1 MFEKIMQNVSSNCP
15 LVHNITNYVTVND
28 VANVVLA
35 CGASPIMAD
44 DIAEA
49 EEITA
54 ICSSLNINIGTLN
67 SRTIGSMIAAGKKA
81 NELNHPV
88 VLDPVGIGAS
98 ALRTSTAFE
107 LLDNIEFSVI
117 RGNCSEIKNVYGK
130 TAVTKGVD
138 VNVNDKI
145 TENNYKD
152 FAYLAKS
159 LSEKTGA
166 VIALSGAIDIIANS
180 KKAYA
185 IRNGNALMS
194 KITGTGCMLSGLIGA
209 YIGANPD
216 NILDAT
222 ATAVCIMGLAG
233 EIAYNKTIQQNAG
246 TSSYRTFIID
256 AISNMTYEILKGG
269 AKIESI

>member
-1 MFEKIMQNVSSNCP
+1 MFEKIMNNVYSKCP

-28 VANVVLA
+28 VANVILA
-35 CGASPIMAD
+35 CGASPIMSD
-44 DIAEA
+44 DIEEV

-54 ICSSLNINIGTLN
+54 ICNSLNINIGTLN
-67 SRTIGSMIAAGKKA
+67 YRTISSMIAAGKKA
-81 NELNHPV
+81 NELNHPI

-98 ALRTSTAFE
+98 ALRTSTAFK
-107 LLDNIEFSVI
+107 LLENIKFSVI
-117 RGNCSEIKNVYGK
+117 RGNCSEIKNVYGN
-130 TAVTKGVD
+130 TSAIKGVD
-138 VNVNDKI
+138 VNINDKI
-145 TENNYKD
+145 TEENYKD
-152 FAYLAKS
+152 FAALAKS

-166 VIALSGAIDIIANS
+166 VIAISGAIDIIADS

-185 IRNGNALMS
+185 IHNGNALMS

-222 ATAVCIMGLAG
+222 AAAVCIMGLAG
-233 EIAYNKTIQQNAG
+233 EIAHDKIIQQNAG

-256 AISNMTYEILKGG
+256 SISNMTYDILKGG
-269 AKIESI
+269 VKIESI

>member
-44 DIAEA
+44 DIAEV

-81 NELNHPV
+81 NELNHPT

-98 ALRTSTAFE
+98 ALRNGTAFE
-107 LLDNIEFSVI
+107 LLDNIKFSVI

-130 TAVTKGVD
+130 TAATKGVD

-145 TENNYKD
+145 TEDNYKD
-152 FAYLAKS
+152 FAALAKA

-166 VIALSGAIDIIANS
+166 VIALSGAIDIIADS

-222 ATAVCIMGLAG
+222 AAAVCIMGLAG
-233 EIAYNKTIQQNAG
+233 EIAYDKIKKQNAG

-256 AISNMTYEILKGG
+256 SISNMTYEILKGG